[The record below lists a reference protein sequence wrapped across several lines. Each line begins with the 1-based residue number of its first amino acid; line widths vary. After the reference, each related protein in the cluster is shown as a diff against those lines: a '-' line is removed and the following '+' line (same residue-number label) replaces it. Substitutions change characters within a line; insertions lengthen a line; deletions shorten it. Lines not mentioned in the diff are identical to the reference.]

1 MILRFHKEG
10 CPGKTL
16 HIELT
21 IPLLNQI
28 IPAPCILHDT
38 PPPFPSC
45 HTDLPFSLDCGGG
58 LCLVTRRHIM
68 MKTTTPMMISRD
80 RISPMNQIKLAPR
93 LYAAA
98 EIITLHGFK
107 HNICS
112 HHNSLLCQLFFH
124 CLL

>member
-1 MILRFHKEG
+1 MILRFHKER
-10 CPGKTL
+10 CPWKNTSHRTDNSISEPNNTCSL
-16 HIELT
+16 HT
-21 IPLLNQI
+21 SW
-28 IPAPCILHDT
+28 H

-124 CLL
+124 CFL